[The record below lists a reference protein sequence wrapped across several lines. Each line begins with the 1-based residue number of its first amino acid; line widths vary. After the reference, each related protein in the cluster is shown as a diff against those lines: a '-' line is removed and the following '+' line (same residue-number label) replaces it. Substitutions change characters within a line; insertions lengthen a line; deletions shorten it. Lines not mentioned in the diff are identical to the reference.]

1 MKTNLLLLADAYKY
15 SHYKLYY
22 PGTTKIYSY
31 LESRGGLF
39 DSTVF
44 YGLQYYLKE
53 YLQGQAFTKEDI
65 DEAEELMQ
73 GVFGRSEVFNR
84 ANFEYILKKYDGRL
98 PVKIKAVA
106 EGTEVP
112 VHNTLMTIENTDP
125 NCFWLTNFLETLL
138 MP

>member
-15 SHYKLYY
+15 SHYKLYA

-53 YLQGQAFTKEDI
+53 YIEGHAFTKENI
-65 DEAEELMQ
+65 DDAEEILN
-73 GVFGRSEVFNR
+73 GTFGRKVVFKR
-84 ANFEYILKKYDGRL
+84 ENFDYILNQYGGKL
-98 PVKIKAVA
+98 PIKIRAV
-106 EGTEVP
+106 P
-112 VHNTLMTIENTDP
+112 
-125 NCFWLTNFLETLL
+125 
-138 MP
+138 